1 MAPPSPP
8 PYQNDNSPPSYWQP
22 PPQNSH
28 GSSGNRNQPTLINPQ
43 RRHDVRFHHHHHAGS
58 APGHPRVQFLVSIVR
73 PWAIVVP
80 FVTVVMNI
88 WWFASGRLCG
98 GIDDLSSECYWILW
112 LSFPIVRVISLFFFS
127 FRVFFSFIIGTVN
140 GLISAFEPP
149 FLSQV
154 TMQGKTS
161 C

>member
-43 RRHDVRFHHHHHAGS
+43 RRHDVRFHHHHHHAGS

-80 FVTVVMNI
+80 FVTVVMNV

-112 LSFPIVRVISLFFFS
+112 LSFPIVRLISLFFFS
-127 FRVFFSFIIGTVN
+127 GFFFFHHRDCRWSHLSFRASF
-140 GLISAFEPP
+140 LC
-149 FLSQV
+149 LR
-154 TMQGKTS
+154 
-161 C
+161 